1 MARVV
6 QLTDGSTRRVALVDE
21 PTLRVIDG
29 VSSIYELATL
39 ATETGDALSGLA
51 QDRANGHALD
61 YDEVY
66 AGRGT
71 WRLLAPID
79 HPVDPAR
86 CIVSG
91 TGLTHF
97 GSARDRNAM
106 HAGASPQAGTAE
118 PAELTDSLKMFQAGV
133 EHGRPGPGEVGIAP
147 EWFYKGVGTML
158 RGHGDALTVP
168 RFAEGGGEEAEIA
181 GVYVIGADGT
191 PCRVGLAT
199 GNEFSDHRF
208 ERRNYLNL
216 AGSKLRSSAIGPELT
231 LAPAFDAVP
240 GEVWIERR
248 GVRIWSRA
256 VASGEAEMSHSLRN
270 IEHHHFKFDAHRRPG
285 DVHVHF
291 FGAHS
296 LSFGEG
302 ITLED
307 GDVVSIRFDGFGR
320 PLRNTIRVEPTG
332 DRPVDVRPLG

>member
-6 QLTDGSTRRVALVDE
+6 QLTDGSSRRVALVDE
-21 PTLRVIDG
+21 PRLRFVEG
-29 VSSIYELATL
+29 VSSLYELATQ
-39 ATETGDALSGLA
+39 ATETGDALSALVLH
-51 QDRANGHALD
+51 RANGQVVD

-66 AGRGT
+66 AGGAS
-71 WRLLAPID
+71 WRLLPPID
-79 HPVDPAR
+79 HPLEPAR

-97 GSARDRNAM
+97 GSARDRHKM
-106 HAGASPQAGTAE
+106 HATPGA
-118 PAELTDSLKMFQAGV
+118 PAVDVQPEDLTDSLKMFQAGV
-133 EHGRPGPGEVGIAP
+133 ERGRPAPGEVGIAP

-158 RGHGDALTVP
+158 RGHDDALVVP

-181 GVYVIGADGT
+181 GVYVIGGDGT
-191 PCRVGLAT
+191 PCRIGFAA

-216 AGSKLRSSAIGPELT
+216 AGSKLRSSAIGPELV
-231 LAPAFDAVP
+231 LAPAFDAIP

-248 GVRIWSRA
+248 GTRIWSRA
-256 VASGEAEMSHSLRN
+256 VASGESEMSHSLRN

-307 GDVVSIRFDGFGR
+307 GDVITIRFEGFGR
-320 PLRNTIRVEPTG
+320 PLRNTVRVEPAG

>member
-6 QLTDGSTRRVALVDE
+6 QLTDGTTRRVALVDE
-21 PTLRVIDG
+21 PRLRIIDG
-29 VSSIYELATL
+29 ASSIYELATL
-39 ATETGDALSGLA
+39 AAETGDALSGLA
-51 QDRANGHALD
+51 EGRANGHALD

-66 AGRGT
+66 AGRGP
-71 WRLLAPID
+71 WRLLPPID

-86 CIVSG
+86 CVVSG

-106 HAGASPQAGTAE
+106 HTSPLGGPSGAQ

-133 EHGRPGPGEVGIAP
+133 AGGRPAPGEVGIAP

-158 RGHGDALTVP
+158 RGHGDALVVP

-191 PCRVGLAT
+191 PCRVGLVT

-216 AGSKLRSSAIGPELT
+216 AGSKLRSSAIGPELA
-231 LAPAFDAVP
+231 LAPSFDAVP
-240 GEVWIERR
+240 GEVWIERL
-248 GVRIWSRA
+248 GERIWTRA

-285 DVHVHF
+285 DVHVHY

-302 ITLED
+302 ITLDD
-307 GDVVSIRFDGFGR
+307 GDVVCIRFDGFGR
-320 PLRNTIRVEPTG
+320 PLRNTIRVEPAG
-332 DRPVDVRPLG
+332 DQPVDVRPLG

>member
-6 QLTDGSTRRVALVDE
+6 QLTDGSSRRVALVDE
-21 PTLRVIDG
+21 PALRLIDG
-29 VSSIYELATL
+29 VASTYDLAAL
-39 ATETGDALSGLA
+39 ATESGDALSALA
-51 QDRANGHALD
+51 QGRANGHTLD

-66 AGRGT
+66 AGRGA
-71 WRLLAPID
+71 WRLLSPID
-79 HPVDPAR
+79 HPVEPAR

-106 HAGASPQAGTAE
+106 HVGAQ
-118 PAELTDSLKMFQAGV
+118 PAELTDSLRMFQAGV

-158 RGHGDALTVP
+158 RGHGDALVVP

-181 GVYVIGADGT
+181 GVYVIGPDGT
-191 PCRVGLAT
+191 PCRLGLTA

-216 AGSKLRSSAIGPELT
+216 AGSKLRSSAIGPELV
-231 LAPAFDAVP
+231 LAPAFDAIP

-248 GVRIWSRA
+248 GPRIWGRA
-256 VASGEAEMSHSLRN
+256 VASGETEMSHSLRN

-307 GDVVSIRFDGFGR
+307 GDVVTIRFEGFGR
-320 PLRNTIRVEPTG
+320 PLRNIVRVEPAG

>member
-6 QLTDGSTRRVALVDE
+6 QLTDGQTRRVALVDE
-21 PTLRVIDG
+21 PALRVIED

-39 ATETGDALSGLA
+39 AIEAGSPLSGLA
-51 QDRANGHALD
+51 QGRAIGRALD

-66 AGRGT
+66 AGRGP

-79 HPVDPAR
+79 HPADPAR

-106 HAGASPQAGTAE
+106 HAGAMPVGTE

-158 RGHGDALTVP
+158 RGHDDALTVP

-181 GVYVIGADGT
+181 GIYLIAADGT

-248 GVRIWSRA
+248 GTRIWSRA

-302 ITLED
+302 ISLED